1 MYTRELK
8 GKNLTNDTIINDVEY
23 KSGEDQEESPILV
36 AQRYLNIFHQ
46 MHIFNNA
53 TKEDFNRSLLEM
65 PERVRDLMPTIP
77 GGRILLEYIADLEE
91 TKGLKK
97 SKKSSQI
104 PAVQEAS
111 LQQSSAM
118 QYAPQIAGGS
128 VTISSDFAQ
137 SLADSLAQAF
147 KKNNLSS
154 GSNISELSSV
164 LSQSL
169 NSYASNMQQMTE
181 TMLSHNMEQ
190 FSKIQEQN
198 IEFFNKAQSQNI
210 AQLTQTQTQFLQQLD
225 TQNMQ
230 MKQQTDLIASQIQS
244 RLMQQ
249 TTEST
254 QVPSGAQLNSQ
265 TNNSNSATVNNIN
278 IDSSAFK
285 GITQSIKE
293 SESRRHNDFKQ
304 MIDTLRSSL
313 TNLPKNQDIPVSA
326 ITDSVTQALRENGKQ
341 QVEAI
346 KAFGEML
353 SQTIIQSQHDLAK
366 RIGEQ
371 NNSQPIYITISKQ
384 NAQPV
389 YVTSD
394 DQNTA
399 VPVTPIEKQLE
410 PTVQP
415 QAETDKPTES
425 SSFIKSFSEK
435 IAQTTS
441 KLAQNLKPTE
451 KNTVDQPIDFPKAP
465 DTASDDKEKQQE
477 KERQKQ
483 KEKEKQ
489 QEKERQKQKEKEKQQ
504 EKDRQKQKEKK
515 AEKSKAP
522 ETNEDAFDS
531 RQDTDVDDFLLNK
544 NILPQTSETQDF
556 TAFSASDPDEE
567 DLPDALPDLSDI
579 EDDIPLHADMPI
591 SRDVPTPE
599 DSRFSKAEP
608 VETKDA
614 PTKAKE
620 TTVPQPAKAPKI
632 KAYDDAMLKIKE
644 ALESNETVSLNDM
657 DDAGPV
663 SLSNEDDTDLA
674 DVFETASEGT
684 TDVME
689 NESPDFAKNQSTDEA
704 FEPADEEPIA
714 DTNDDWEYV
723 DENDKAITDADGD
736 WEYVDENGNPI
747 TDADGDWEYVDD
759 DQKTADIANAFNE
772 TSSAE
777 DQPLDDAIGKAFN
790 DQPFDNA
797 TDDLAD
803 AFAESAP
810 QSNEPAQDDALAD
823 AFASDS
829 PDPLASAFE
838 DKNT

>member
-1 MYTRELK
+1 M
-8 GKNLTNDTIINDVEY
+8 TNDTIINNVEY

-97 SKKSSQI
+97 SKKSSQM

-154 GSNISELSSV
+154 GSNISDLSSV

-198 IEFFNKAQSQNI
+198 IELFNKAQSQNI

-230 MKQQTDLIASQIQS
+230 MKQQTDLIVSQIQS

-249 TTEST
+249 TTESM

-489 QEKERQKQKEKEKQQ
+489 
-504 EKDRQKQKEKK
+504 
-515 AEKSKAP
+515 
-522 ETNEDAFDS
+522 
-531 RQDTDVDDFLLNK
+531 
-544 NILPQTSETQDF
+544 
-556 TAFSASDPDEE
+556 
-567 DLPDALPDLSDI
+567 
-579 EDDIPLHADMPI
+579 
-591 SRDVPTPE
+591 
-599 DSRFSKAEP
+599 
-608 VETKDA
+608 
-614 PTKAKE
+614 
-620 TTVPQPAKAPKI
+620 
-632 KAYDDAMLKIKE
+632 
-644 ALESNETVSLNDM
+644 
-657 DDAGPV
+657 
-663 SLSNEDDTDLA
+663 
-674 DVFETASEGT
+674 
-684 TDVME
+684 
-689 NESPDFAKNQSTDEA
+689 
-704 FEPADEEPIA
+704 
-714 DTNDDWEYV
+714 
-723 DENDKAITDADGD
+723 
-736 WEYVDENGNPI
+736 
-747 TDADGDWEYVDD
+747 
-759 DQKTADIANAFNE
+759 
-772 TSSAE
+772 
-777 DQPLDDAIGKAFN
+777 
-790 DQPFDNA
+790 
-797 TDDLAD
+797 
-803 AFAESAP
+803 
-810 QSNEPAQDDALAD
+810 
-823 AFASDS
+823 
-829 PDPLASAFE
+829 
-838 DKNT
+838 